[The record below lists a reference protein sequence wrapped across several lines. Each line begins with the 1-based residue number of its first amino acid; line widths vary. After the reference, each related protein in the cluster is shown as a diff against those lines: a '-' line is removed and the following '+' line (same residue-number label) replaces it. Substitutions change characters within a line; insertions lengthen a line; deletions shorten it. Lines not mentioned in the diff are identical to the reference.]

1 MRALKPDPSV
11 VRLGRMALA
20 SVWHAKV
27 RFALLTVLIAIG
39 VLVFLTVAELSRAS
53 SESLHD
59 AIDSDLGAMG
69 TYRIE
74 PAPQLGLTRREL
86 VDQIGRAVG
95 NLTSRPM
102 GVIDALPLVRPE
114 CPPFDTLGDLA
125 TFVIRDE
132 HGDPR
137 ALDATSSPTQ
147 SDLCLAGLTV
157 PRAALRGT
165 TDDEARTFGAGLVLA
180 PDYEHLV
187 SLTSTAPTRTMV
199 VVTTGRDEDLHDQI
213 LNDVRGE
220 MADDASRAGIP
231 ADSAVTVIR
240 VDSGSQ
246 VRSAS
251 DGIALVYL
259 LIGWGVLLIGGLG
272 ILVAELIVLRD
283 RMWFL
288 GLARAVGARRT
299 DIAVLVLSEIALVL
313 VAGLVAAALVALGT
327 QPIVESFGMRSFGTP
342 LVLLRWEVTPRLVGG
357 AALMLALGGAYP
369 AWRAT
374 RLDPWEVLEQ
384 R

>member
-1 MRALKPDPSV
+1 M
-11 VRLGRMALA
+11 GRMALA
-20 SVWHAKV
+20 STWHAKL

-39 VLVFLTVAELSRAS
+39 VLVFLAVAELSRAS

-59 AIDSDLGAMG
+59 AIDSDLGATG
-69 TYRIE
+69 TYRID

-86 VDQIGRAVG
+86 IDKVG
-95 NLTSRPM
+95 QALSSLTAGPIS
-102 GVIDALPLVRPE
+102 VIDALPPVRPE

-132 HGDPR
+132 HGDPK

-147 SDLCLAGLTV
+147 ADLCLAGLTV

-180 PDYEHLV
+180 PEYEHLV
-187 SLTSTAPTRTMV
+187 SLTSTAPTRTLV
-199 VVTTGRDEDLHDQI
+199 IVTSGRDEDLRDQI
-213 LNDVRGE
+213 LSDVRSELAG
-220 MADDASRAGIP
+220 DANRAGIP
-231 ADSAVTVIR
+231 TDSAVTVTR

-259 LIGWGVLLIGGLG
+259 LIGWGVLLVGGLG

-299 DIAVLVLSEIALVL
+299 DIAMLVLSDIALVL
-313 VAGLVAAALVALGT
+313 IAGFAAAAVVALGT
-327 QPIVESFGMRSFGTP
+327 QPIVESFGQRSFGTS
-342 LVLLRWEVTPRLVGG
+342 LVLLRWDVTPRLVGG
-357 AALMLALGGAYP
+357 AALMLTLGGAYP

-374 RLDPWEVLEQ
+374 RLDPWEVLE
-384 R
+384 RR